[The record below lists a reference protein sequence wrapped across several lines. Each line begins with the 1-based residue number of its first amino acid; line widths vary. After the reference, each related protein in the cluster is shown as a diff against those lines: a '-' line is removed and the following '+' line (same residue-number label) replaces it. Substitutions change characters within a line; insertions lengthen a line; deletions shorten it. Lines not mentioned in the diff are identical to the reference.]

1 MYIHCSNKPSL
12 RCLLC
17 SGKWAVLER
26 EHLQPLESS
35 KAWLHMVIKISPLK
49 TSEQVNSQDY
59 PFNVGQVW
67 TIWRQ
72 RSCYHVLLP
81 PSLGWFPPAPQWMES
96 VHSPLHASPLTDA
109 WGRVRLSCF
118 AVHHVLS
125 WGWFTVAYWL
135 VFHQTCVWERW
146 VFTKKS
152 NIFI

>member
-96 VHSPLHASPLTDA
+96 VHSPLRASPPDRCMGKGSAFLLCSTSCS
-109 WGRVRLSCF
+109 VLRLVYCSLLAGFPSDLC
-118 AVHHVLS
+118 VGKMS
-125 WGWFTVAYWL
+125 
-135 VFHQTCVWERW
+135 FH
-146 VFTKKS
+146 
-152 NIFI
+152 